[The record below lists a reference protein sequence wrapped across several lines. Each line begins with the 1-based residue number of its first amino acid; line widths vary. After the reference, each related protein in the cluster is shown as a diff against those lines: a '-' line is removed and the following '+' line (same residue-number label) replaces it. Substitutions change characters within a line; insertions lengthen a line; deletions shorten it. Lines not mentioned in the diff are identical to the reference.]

1 MAGFF
6 KKAWG
11 CHKLL
16 ELNLIPLSTHLIIQI
31 LKQSKKHLAAIAIL
45 AEMADEGYATNPAKW
60 EHHRDK
66 AECHIYGW
74 HFTKESAEKAV
85 AAMQNKDGSSGQYWT
100 LKDVEEV
107 SKAMSIDWSQ
117 KRYNIYDLYY
127 VLNMERSDYY
137 KADEA
142 PQYYVE
148 RALDFLNDKDA
159 PEGKAKRYYVA
170 MHCMD

>member
-1 MAGFF
+1 MIFALRFLTG
-6 KKAWG
+6 
-11 CHKLL
+11 HKL
-16 ELNLIPLSTHLIIQI
+16 T
-31 LKQSKKHLAAIAIL
+31 
-45 AEMADEGYATNPAKW
+45 T
-60 EHHRDK
+60 
-66 AECHIYGW
+66 
-74 HFTKESAEKAV
+74 
-85 AAMQNKDGSSGQYWT
+85 T
-100 LKDVEEV
+100 LLQQF